1 MKILYVD
8 LETEWR
14 GGQSQALEALRGLRR
29 AGHDAQLLG
38 VTGGALAQRARDA
51 GVPTIEIEAARKRW
65 RAAGALR
72 SLLSNAP
79 PDVIHANESHAL
91 TAAWLARAHRRT
103 TLVAA
108 RRLAYPIQRN
118 PISLARYRA
127 AHRIFA
133 ISDFVARSVVA
144 SGLPAERVVVVREGI
159 EIPPLLAAAK
169 RLVARQI
176 WNFADDEI
184 VLGCVG
190 YLLPEKGQDLLVRAL
205 ATICAATPR
214 VRLLLAGDGPLRVQ
228 LESLATQL
236 KIRDRIVFAGF
247 VERIAYVYAA
257 LDVFV
262 FPSLAEPSG
271 TSLLAALGGGTV
283 LPGCTHAQ
291 AEAEPVSVTMA
302 PDHPDK
308 VAGMDYG
315 VATVLRRLR
324 GELAAKRA
332 FDRSARDE
340 VADIGV
346 GGLDPGQGLTQVDEI
361 DPVALAQNEA
371 LHLRVPSARLVAE
384 VDPGFQQ
391 LSHGNDGHKVFL
403 RSVAPQGA
411 APQIFGATG
420 IRAKVRVGR

>member
-1 MKILYVD
+1 VKILYVD

-247 VERIAYVYAA
+247 VERIANVYAA

-271 TSLLAALGGGTV
+271 TSLLAAMAAGLPIAAVARGGVPEYVDDNVNGLLIPEPEPQAIAFAAQRLIADAGLRERLGARARADIAERYSV
-283 LPGCTHAQ
+283 DVIVDHLLRAC
-291 AEAEPVSVTMA
+291 AEASGARAREA
-302 PDHPDK
+302 
-308 VAGMDYG
+308 
-315 VATVLRRLR
+315 R
-324 GELAAKRA
+324 G
-332 FDRSARDE
+332 
-340 VADIGV
+340 
-346 GGLDPGQGLTQVDEI
+346 
-361 DPVALAQNEA
+361 
-371 LHLRVPSARLVAE
+371 
-384 VDPGFQQ
+384 
-391 LSHGNDGHKVFL
+391 
-403 RSVAPQGA
+403 
-411 APQIFGATG
+411 
-420 IRAKVRVGR
+420 